1 MIDLFNRKVE
11 ELMDNQSRR
20 WEEFCR
26 MANNMKSLSA
36 DMIQQVRD
44 TGEEEEVRSPPK
56 YYLPF
61 RARLTSPSTE
71 DNCTEGSQ
79 PHYVW

>member
-36 DMIQQVRD
+36 DMIQQVYYI
-44 TGEEEEVRSPPK
+44 SINNKK
-56 YYLPF
+56 YY
-61 RARLTSPSTE
+61 
-71 DNCTEGSQ
+71 C
-79 PHYVW
+79 